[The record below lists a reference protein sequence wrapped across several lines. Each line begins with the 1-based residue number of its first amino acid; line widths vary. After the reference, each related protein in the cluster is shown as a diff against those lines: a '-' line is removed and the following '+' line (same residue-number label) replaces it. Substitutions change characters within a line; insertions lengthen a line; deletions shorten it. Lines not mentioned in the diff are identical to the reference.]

1 MINTITLNP
10 AIDQVFFL
18 HEFKKNITN
27 RIQETRETLGGKGT
41 HVSINLKL
49 LGMGSR
55 VFGVC
60 HGETGKHIID
70 RLQQQELEVRF
81 IHRDYGNSRTN
92 YVLVED
98 SGDSTLIA
106 ERGMILEETDL
117 RELTGAI
124 VREIGTG
131 DYLVFSGDTSNCDPS
146 IYGSIIKALEDKE
159 IKVFLDT
166 SGRALTECIALRPCL
181 IKPNLDELS
190 LLCGRTVSEDTDD
203 VLEAAESLA
212 PYRIDIIAV
221 SLGSAGSIL
230 HTSQGVWKAVPPKV
244 EVINTTGC
252 GDCFLAGLLY
262 GYSKEMPHE
271 EVLRIA
277 TGASS
282 AKAESALSVGFDPG
296 RVRELSA
303 RTEIQR
309 LS

>member
-60 HGETGKHIID
+60 HGETGKRIID
-70 RLQQQELEVRF
+70 RLEQQELDVRF
-81 IHRDYGNSRTN
+81 IYRDYGNSRTN

-106 ERGMILEETDL
+106 GRGMTLEEEDL
-117 RELTGAI
+117 RELTETM
-124 VREIGTG
+124 VRETGTG
-131 DYLVFSGDTSNCDPS
+131 DYLVFSGDASNCDPA
-146 IYGSIIKALEDKE
+146 IYGRIIRALEDKN

-166 SGRALTECIALRPCL
+166 SGKALTECIALRPYL

-190 LLCGRTVSEDTDD
+190 FLCGRKVSEDTDD
-203 VLEAAESLA
+203 VLKAVGSLA
-212 PYRIDIIAV
+212 PYGISIIAV

-230 HTSQGVWKAVPPKV
+230 HTPQGVWRAVPPDV
-244 EVINTTGC
+244 AVINTIGC

-262 GYSKEMPHE
+262 GYSKELSHE

-296 RVRELSA
+296 RVQELSD
-303 RTEIQR
+303 RTEIQK

>member
-1 MINTITLNP
+1 MINTVTLNP

-27 RIQETRETLGGKGT
+27 RIREIRETLGGKGT

-49 LGMGSR
+49 LGMRSR

-70 RLQQQELEVRF
+70 RLKQQELDVRF
-81 IHRDYGNSRTN
+81 IHRDYGGSRTN

-106 ERGMILEETDL
+106 ERGMILEEADL
-117 RELTGAI
+117 QELTDTI

-131 DYLVFSGDTSNCDPS
+131 DYLVFSGDTSNCDPAV
-146 IYGSIIKALEDKE
+146 YGRIIRALENKR

-166 SGRALTECIALRPCL
+166 SGRALTECIALRPYL

-190 LLCGRTVSEDTDD
+190 FLCGRTVSEDTGD
-203 VLEAAESLA
+203 VLEAAGSLGR
-212 PYRIDIIAV
+212 YGISVIAV

-230 HTSQGVWKAVPPKV
+230 YTPQGVWRAVPPKAA
-244 EVINTTGC
+244 VINTTGC

-262 GYSKEMPHE
+262 GYSKELSHE
-271 EVLRIA
+271 EALRTA
-277 TGASS
+277 TGVSA
-282 AKAESALSVGFDPG
+282 AKAESALSVGFDPDRG
-296 RVRELSA
+296 WELSE
-303 RTEIQR
+303 RTEIQE

>member
-60 HGETGKHIID
+60 HGETGKRIID
-70 RLQQQELEVRF
+70 RLKQQELDVHF

-106 ERGMILEETDL
+106 ERGMILEEADL
-117 RELTGAI
+117 RELTDTI
-124 VREIGTG
+124 VRETGTG

-146 IYGSIIKALEDKE
+146 VYGSIIRALENKK

-166 SGRALTECIALRPCL
+166 SGRALTECITLKPHL

-190 LLCGRTVSEDTDD
+190 LLCGRTVSEDAED
-203 VLEAAESLA
+203 VLEAVGSLIH
-212 PYRIDIIAV
+212 YDISIIAV
-221 SLGSAGSIL
+221 SLGAAGSIL
-230 HTSQGVWKAVPPKV
+230 RTPQGVWRAVPPKV
-244 EVINTTGC
+244 AVINTTGC

-262 GYSKEMPHE
+262 GYSKELPHE
-271 EVLRIA
+271 EVLRTA
-277 TGASS
+277 TGVSS
-282 AKAESALSVGFDPG
+282 AKAESALSVGFDPD
-296 RVRELSA
+296 RVRELSE